1 MNDHDDYPFKRPG
14 HLNWLA
20 AHGLCYPETAAEY
33 VGRELLSQE
42 LFARARKEYQEVT
55 RNYAP
60 AYYPDFLGKFTLRKV
75 LLAKLISRPARTTQ
89 GYSCPALSTRGSSR
103 D

>member
-33 VGRELLSQE
+33 VGRKLLSHE

-55 RNYAP
+55 RNCAP
-60 AYYPDFLGKFTLRKV
+60 AHHAGFTLRKPDEGAV
-75 LLAKLISRPARTTQ
+75 
-89 GYSCPALSTRGSSR
+89 
-103 D
+103 